1 MARVALAGARLSLVS
16 VATRSARVNGAA
28 VVVAVIT
35 VTMAV
40 AYVRIIKS
48 QGNSPLLWVLAVLA
62 LAAGLAVYA
71 ANARA
76 RLAPVS
82 LAIAGMLLLVMG
94 VLGIF
99 SIGLPL
105 LIAGAIATASGW
117 TRAADR

>member
-1 MARVALAGARLSLVS
+1 
-16 VATRSARVNGAA
+16 VNGAA
-28 VVVAVIT
+28 VAVAVIT

-40 AYVRIIKS
+40 VYVLIIRS
-48 QGNSPLLWVLAVLA
+48 QGNAPLLWVLAVLV
-62 LAAGLAVYA
+62 LAAGFAAYG

-82 LAIAGMLLLVMG
+82 LAISGMLLLVMG

-105 LIAGAIATASGW
+105 LIAGVIATASGW
-117 TRAADR
+117 ARAGDR